1 MLLKEIDMDYKICGI
16 AAIAA
21 ALSLSQTALAQDV
34 STPADNNSKV
44 TVSYGKLTQTFTYG
58 GVSVDN
64 TVDGYS
70 IGGSVPVSDV
80 ISILGSYT
88 KGDGSLLGYGYDV
101 TQTYF
106 ALQYHINNDLRIAE
120 GTGSKLSVSLGMVN
134 SDISTTISSTT
145 YSASDSATLVGLNT
159 EMAMSK
165 NMSIIGDLSTDIND
179 FNLTYGIGINIGV
192 GGNSYMQLSYSG
204 STDAIGSIDVDTS
217 LVSIGFQ
224 QRF

>member
-1 MLLKEIDMDYKICGI
+1 M
-16 AAIAA
+16 
-21 ALSLSQTALAQDV
+21 
-34 STPADNNSKV
+34 
-44 TVSYGKLTQTFTYG
+44 
-58 GVSVDN
+58 
-64 TVDGYS
+64 
-70 IGGSVPVSDV
+70 
-80 ISILGSYT
+80 
-88 KGDGSLLGYGYDV
+88 
-101 TQTYF
+101 
-106 ALQYHINNDLRIAE
+106 RIAE

-145 YSASDSATLVGLNT
+145 YSDSESATLVGLNT